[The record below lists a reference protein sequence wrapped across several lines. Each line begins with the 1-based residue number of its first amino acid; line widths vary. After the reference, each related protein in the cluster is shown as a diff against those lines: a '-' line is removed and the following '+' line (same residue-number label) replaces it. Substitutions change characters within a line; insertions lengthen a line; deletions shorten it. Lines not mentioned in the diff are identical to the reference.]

1 MTKFQKGFCVIL
13 CLCFFLVLAVMPEP
27 FSRLEN
33 IYRQFPIYRFAE
45 QKARD
50 TYLEADWRTEEK
62 LIEENAEYVG
72 QLLESTQA
80 QQTKESQVTEFP
92 QMTKEPQVTE
102 FPQMTK
108 EPQVTEFPQMTEK
121 PQITEKLQ
129 VTEPPQ
135 MTDSPQVAETVQPHP
150 VIDLSPEK
158 LADKNYLL
166 EHFFVVDA
174 ATTAEAASLN
184 AAEYL
189 AKDMTLKPE
198 KDQPQ
203 ILIYH
208 SHSQETFADSRTGE
222 EADTVVGVGDYL
234 TEILE
239 QKYGYQ
245 VIHVREHFDVIGGEI
260 DRSRAYDFAREY
272 VEKVLEE
279 NPTVQVLIDLHR
291 DGVPEGKRLVTK
303 IGGRDTA
310 QIMFYNGLSYTVNQ
324 GKISYLPNPYI
335 EENLAFS
342 FQLEYTA
349 AEYYPGFY
357 RCIYLAALR
366 YNLHLNPR
374 ALLLE
379 AGAQTNT
386 VEEVRNAMEP
396 FADILNRVL
405 KGSDKNG

>member
-80 QQTKESQVTEFP
+80 QQTKE
-92 QMTKEPQVTE
+92 PQVTE
-102 FPQMTK
+102 F
-108 EPQVTEFPQMTEK
+108 
-121 PQITEKLQ
+121 
-129 VTEPPQ
+129 PQ

-291 DGVPEGKRLVTK
+291 DGVPEGKRLVTE

-357 RCIYLAALR
+357 RCIYLAGLR
-366 YNLHLNPR
+366 YNLHLRPR
-374 ALLLE
+374 ALLVE

-386 VEEVRNAMEP
+386 VQEVKNAMEP
-396 FADILNRVL
+396 LGDILNRVL
-405 KGSDKNG
+405 KGSDK

>member
-80 QQTKESQVTEFP
+80 QQTKE
-92 QMTKEPQVTE
+92 PQVTE
-102 FPQMTK
+102 FPQMTEK
-108 EPQVTEFPQMTEK
+108 PQVTELPQMTEK

-357 RCIYLAALR
+357 RCIYLAGLR
-366 YNLHLNPR
+366 YNLHLRPR
-374 ALLLE
+374 ALLVE

-386 VEEVRNAMEP
+386 VQEVKNAMEP
-396 FADILNRVL
+396 LGDILNRVL
-405 KGSDKNG
+405 KGSDK

>member
-80 QQTKESQVTEFP
+80 QQTKE
-92 QMTKEPQVTE
+92 PQVTE

-108 EPQVTEFPQMTEK
+108 EPQVTEFPQITKEPQVTEFPQMTEK
-121 PQITEKLQ
+121 PQITDKLQ

-291 DGVPEGKRLVTK
+291 DGVPEGKRLVTE

-357 RCIYLAALR
+357 RCIYLAGLR
-366 YNLHLNPR
+366 YNLHLRPR
-374 ALLLE
+374 ALLVE

-386 VEEVRNAMEP
+386 VQEVKNAMEP
-396 FADILNRVL
+396 LGDILNRVL
-405 KGSDKNG
+405 KGSDK

>member
-80 QQTKESQVTEFP
+80 QQ
-92 QMTKEPQVTE
+92 
-102 FPQMTK
+102 TK

-291 DGVPEGKRLVTK
+291 DGVPEGKRLVTE

-324 GKISYLPNPYI
+324 GKISYLPNPFI

-357 RCIYLAALR
+357 RCIYLAGLR
-366 YNLHLNPR
+366 YNLHLRPR
-374 ALLLE
+374 ALLVE

-386 VEEVRNAMEP
+386 VQEVKNAMEP
-396 FADILNRVL
+396 LGDILNRVL
-405 KGSDKNG
+405 KGSDK

>member
-1 MTKFQKGFCVIL
+1 MIKFQKGFCVIL

-80 QQTKESQVTEFP
+80 QQTKE
-92 QMTKEPQVTE
+92 PQVTE
-102 FPQMTK
+102 FPQQTK

-357 RCIYLAALR
+357 RCIYLAGLR
-366 YNLHLNPR
+366 YNLHLRPR
-374 ALLLE
+374 ALLVE

-386 VEEVRNAMEP
+386 VQEVKNAMEP
-396 FADILNRVL
+396 LGDILNRVL
-405 KGSDKNG
+405 KGSDK

>member
-45 QKARD
+45 QKVRD

-80 QQTKESQVTEFP
+80 QQTKE
-92 QMTKEPQVTE
+92 PQVTE
-102 FPQMTK
+102 FPQITK
-108 EPQVTEFPQMTEK
+108 EPQVTEFPQMTEN

-291 DGVPEGKRLVTK
+291 DGVPEGKRLVTE

-357 RCIYLAALR
+357 RCIYLAGLR
-366 YNLHLNPR
+366 YNLHLRPR
-374 ALLLE
+374 ALLVE

-386 VEEVRNAMEP
+386 VQEVKNAMEP
-396 FADILNRVL
+396 LGDILNRVL
-405 KGSDKNG
+405 KGSDK

>member
-80 QQTKESQVTEFP
+80 QQTKEPQVIEFP
-92 QMTKEPQVTE
+92 QQTKEPQVTE
-102 FPQMTK
+102 FPQITK
-108 EPQVTEFPQMTEK
+108 KPQVTEFPQMTEK
-121 PQITEKLQ
+121 PQITEELQ

-357 RCIYLAALR
+357 RCIYLAGLR
-366 YNLHLNPR
+366 YNLHLRPR
-374 ALLLE
+374 ALLVE

-386 VEEVRNAMEP
+386 VQEVKNAMEP
-396 FADILNRVL
+396 LGDILNRVL
-405 KGSDKNG
+405 KGSDK

>member
-80 QQTKESQVTEFP
+80 QQTKEPQVTEFP

-102 FPQMTK
+102 FPQMTEK
-108 EPQVTEFPQMTEK
+108 PQVTELPQMTEK

-291 DGVPEGKRLVTK
+291 DGVPEGKRLVTE

-357 RCIYLAALR
+357 RCIYLAGLR
-366 YNLHLNPR
+366 YNLHLRPR
-374 ALLLE
+374 ALLVE

-386 VEEVRNAMEP
+386 VQEVKNAMEP
-396 FADILNRVL
+396 LGDILNRVL
-405 KGSDKNG
+405 KGSDK

>member
-80 QQTKESQVTEFP
+80 QQTKEPQVTEFP
-92 QMTKEPQVTE
+92 QMTKKPQVTE
-102 FPQMTK
+102 FPQITK
-108 EPQVTEFPQMTEK
+108 EPQVTEFPQMTEN

-357 RCIYLAALR
+357 RCIYLAGLR
-366 YNLHLNPR
+366 YNLHLRPR
-374 ALLLE
+374 ALLVE

-386 VEEVRNAMEP
+386 VQEVKNAMEP
-396 FADILNRVL
+396 LGDILNRVL
-405 KGSDKNG
+405 KGSDK

>member
-80 QQTKESQVTEFP
+80 QQTKE
-92 QMTKEPQVTE
+92 PQVTE

-135 MTDSPQVAETVQPHP
+135 MTDFPQVAETVQPHP

-357 RCIYLAALR
+357 RCIYLAGLR
-366 YNLHLNPR
+366 YNLHLRPR
-374 ALLLE
+374 ALLVE

-386 VEEVRNAMEP
+386 VQEVKNAMEP
-396 FADILNRVL
+396 LGDILNRVL
-405 KGSDKNG
+405 KGSDK

>member
-80 QQTKESQVTEFP
+80 QQTKE
-92 QMTKEPQVTE
+92 PQVTE

-135 MTDSPQVAETVQPHP
+135 MTDSTQVAEAVQPHP

-357 RCIYLAALR
+357 RCIYLAGLR
-366 YNLHLNPR
+366 YNLHLRPR
-374 ALLLE
+374 ALLVE

-386 VEEVRNAMEP
+386 VQEVKNAMEP
-396 FADILNRVL
+396 LGDILNRVL
-405 KGSDKNG
+405 KGSDK

>member
-80 QQTKESQVTEFP
+80 QQTKEPQVTEFP
-92 QMTKEPQVTE
+92 QMTEKPQVTE

-189 AKDMTLKPE
+189 AKDMTLKLE

-357 RCIYLAALR
+357 RCIYLAGLR
-366 YNLHLNPR
+366 YNLHLRPR
-374 ALLLE
+374 ALLVE

-386 VEEVRNAMEP
+386 VQEVKNAMEP
-396 FADILNRVL
+396 LGDILNRVL
-405 KGSDKNG
+405 KGSDK

>member
-80 QQTKESQVTEFP
+80 QQTKE
-92 QMTKEPQVTE
+92 PQVTE
-102 FPQMTK
+102 FPQMTE

-291 DGVPEGKRLVTK
+291 DGVPEGKRLVTE

-357 RCIYLAALR
+357 RCIYLAGLR
-366 YNLHLNPR
+366 YNLHLRPR
-374 ALLLE
+374 ALLVE

-386 VEEVRNAMEP
+386 VQEVKNAMEP
-396 FADILNRVL
+396 LGDILNRVL
-405 KGSDKNG
+405 KGSDK

>member
-80 QQTKESQVTEFP
+80 QQ
-92 QMTKEPQVTE
+92 
-102 FPQMTK
+102 TK

-357 RCIYLAALR
+357 RCIYLAGLR
-366 YNLHLNPR
+366 YNLHLRPR
-374 ALLLE
+374 ALLVE

-386 VEEVRNAMEP
+386 VQEVKNAMEP
-396 FADILNRVL
+396 LGDILNRVL
-405 KGSDKNG
+405 KGSDK

>member
-50 TYLEADWRTEEK
+50 AYLEADWRTEEK

-80 QQTKESQVTEFP
+80 QQ
-92 QMTKEPQVTE
+92 TKEPQVTE

-357 RCIYLAALR
+357 RCIYLAGLR
-366 YNLHLNPR
+366 YNLHLRPR
-374 ALLLE
+374 ALLVE

-386 VEEVRNAMEP
+386 VQEVKNAMEP
-396 FADILNRVL
+396 LGDILNRVL
-405 KGSDKNG
+405 KGSDK

>member
-80 QQTKESQVTEFP
+80 QQTKE
-92 QMTKEPQVTE
+92 PQVTE

-108 EPQVTEFPQMTEK
+108 EPQVTEFPQMTEE
-121 PQITEKLQ
+121 PQ
-129 VTEPPQ
+129 VTEFPQ
-135 MTDSPQVAETVQPHP
+135 MTETVQPHP

-357 RCIYLAALR
+357 RCIYLAGLR
-366 YNLHLNPR
+366 YNLHLRPR
-374 ALLLE
+374 ALLVE

-386 VEEVRNAMEP
+386 VQEVKNAMEP
-396 FADILNRVL
+396 LGDILNRVL
-405 KGSDKNG
+405 KGSDK

>member
-80 QQTKESQVTEFP
+80 QQTKEPQVTEFS

-102 FPQMTK
+102 FPQITK

-342 FQLEYTA
+342 SQLEYTA

-357 RCIYLAALR
+357 RCIYLAGLR
-366 YNLHLNPR
+366 YNLHLRPR
-374 ALLLE
+374 ALLVE

-386 VEEVRNAMEP
+386 VQEVKNAMEP
-396 FADILNRVL
+396 LGDILNRVL
-405 KGSDKNG
+405 KGSDK

>member
-33 IYRQFPIYRFAE
+33 IYRQFPIYRLAE

-50 TYLEADWRTEEK
+50 TFLEADWRTEEK

-80 QQTKESQVTEFP
+80 QQTKE
-92 QMTKEPQVTE
+92 PQVTE
-102 FPQMTK
+102 P
-108 EPQVTEFPQMTEK
+108 PQVTEKPQVTEEPQQTEE

-129 VTEPPQ
+129 VTEPAQ
-135 MTDSPQVAETVQPHP
+135 MTDPLQETETVQPHP

-174 ATTAEAASLN
+174 ATTADAASLN

-291 DGVPEGKRLVTK
+291 DGVPDGKRLVTE
-303 IGGRDTA
+303 IGGKDTA

-357 RCIYLAALR
+357 RCIYLAGLR
-366 YNLHLNPR
+366 YNLHLRPR
-374 ALLLE
+374 ALLVE

-386 VEEVRNAMEP
+386 VQEVKNAMEP
-396 FADILNRVL
+396 LGDILNRVL
-405 KGSDKNG
+405 KGSDK

>member
-33 IYRQFPIYRFAE
+33 IYRQFPVYRFAE

-80 QQTKESQVTEFP
+80 QQ
-92 QMTKEPQVTE
+92 TKEPQVTE

-291 DGVPEGKRLVTK
+291 DGVPEGKRLVTE

-357 RCIYLAALR
+357 RCIYLAGLR
-366 YNLHLNPR
+366 YNLHLRPR
-374 ALLLE
+374 ALLVE

-386 VEEVRNAMEP
+386 VQEVKNAMEP
-396 FADILNRVL
+396 LGDILNRVL
-405 KGSDKNG
+405 KGSDK

>member
-45 QKARD
+45 QKARG

-72 QLLESTQA
+72 QLLESDQA
-80 QQTKESQVTEFP
+80 QQ
-92 QMTKEPQVTE
+92 TKEPQVTE
-102 FPQMTK
+102 P
-108 EPQVTEFPQMTEK
+108 PQVTEKPQVTEEPQQTEE

-129 VTEPPQ
+129 VTEPAQ
-135 MTDSPQVAETVQPHP
+135 MTDPLQETETVQPHP

-174 ATTAEAASLN
+174 ATTADAASLN

-291 DGVPEGKRLVTK
+291 DGVPDGKRLITE
-303 IGGRDTA
+303 IGGKDTA

-357 RCIYLAALR
+357 RCIYLAGLR
-366 YNLHLNPR
+366 YNLHLRPR
-374 ALLLE
+374 ALLVE

-386 VEEVRNAMEP
+386 VQEVKNAMEP
-396 FADILNRVL
+396 LGDILNRVL
-405 KGSDKNG
+405 KGSDK

>member
-80 QQTKESQVTEFP
+80 QQTKEPQVTEFP

-102 FPQMTK
+102 FPQQTK

-129 VTEPPQ
+129 VVEPPQ

-357 RCIYLAALR
+357 RCIYLAGLR
-366 YNLHLNPR
+366 YNLHLRPR
-374 ALLLE
+374 ALLVE

-386 VEEVRNAMEP
+386 VQEVKNAMEP
-396 FADILNRVL
+396 LGDILNRVL
-405 KGSDKNG
+405 KGSDK

>member
-80 QQTKESQVTEFP
+80 QQTKEPQVTEFP
-92 QMTKEPQVTE
+92 QMTEKPQVTE

-324 GKISYLPNPYI
+324 GKISYLPNPFI

-357 RCIYLAALR
+357 RCIYLAGLR
-366 YNLHLNPR
+366 YNLHLRPR
-374 ALLLE
+374 ALLVE

-386 VEEVRNAMEP
+386 VQEVKNAMEP
-396 FADILNRVL
+396 LGDILNRVL
-405 KGSDKNG
+405 KGSDK

>member
-45 QKARD
+45 QKARG

-80 QQTKESQVTEFP
+80 QQTKE
-92 QMTKEPQVTE
+92 PQVTE
-102 FPQMTK
+102 P
-108 EPQVTEFPQMTEK
+108 PQVTEKPQVTEEPQQTEE

-129 VTEPPQ
+129 VTEPAQ
-135 MTDSPQVAETVQPHP
+135 MTDPLQEIETVQPHP

-174 ATTAEAASLN
+174 ATTADAASLN

-189 AKDMTLKPE
+189 AKDMTLKLE

-291 DGVPEGKRLVTK
+291 DGVPDGKRLITE
-303 IGGRDTA
+303 IGGKDTA

-357 RCIYLAALR
+357 RCIYLAGLR
-366 YNLHLNPR
+366 YNLHLRPR
-374 ALLLE
+374 ALLVE

-386 VEEVRNAMEP
+386 VQEVKNAMEP
-396 FADILNRVL
+396 LGDILNRVL
-405 KGSDKNG
+405 KGSDK

>member
-1 MTKFQKGFCVIL
+1 ML

-80 QQTKESQVTEFP
+80 QQTKEPQVTEFP

-102 FPQMTK
+102 FPQITK
-108 EPQVTEFPQMTEK
+108 VPQVTEFPQMTEK

-166 EHFFVVDA
+166 EHFFLVFS

-357 RCIYLAALR
+357 RCIYLAGLR
-366 YNLHLNPR
+366 YNLHLRPR
-374 ALLLE
+374 ALLVE

-386 VEEVRNAMEP
+386 VQEVKNAMEP
-396 FADILNRVL
+396 LGDILNRVL
-405 KGSDKNG
+405 KGSDK

>member
-80 QQTKESQVTEFP
+80 QQTKEPQVTEFP
-92 QMTKEPQVTE
+92 QMTEEPQVTEFPQITKEPQVTE
-102 FPQMTK
+102 FPQITK
-108 EPQVTEFPQMTEK
+108 K

-357 RCIYLAALR
+357 RCIYLAGLR
-366 YNLHLNPR
+366 YNLHLRPR

-386 VEEVRNAMEP
+386 VQEVKNAMEP
-396 FADILNRVL
+396 LGDILNRVL
-405 KGSDKNG
+405 KGSDK

>member
-45 QKARD
+45 QKVRG

-72 QLLESTQA
+72 QLLESDQA
-80 QQTKESQVTEFP
+80 QQ
-92 QMTKEPQVTE
+92 TKEPQVTE
-102 FPQMTK
+102 P
-108 EPQVTEFPQMTEK
+108 PQVTEK
-121 PQITEKLQ
+121 PQVTEEPQQTEVPQIKEKLQ
-129 VTEPPQ
+129 VTEPAQ
-135 MTDSPQVAETVQPHP
+135 MTDPLQETETVQPHP

-174 ATTAEAASLN
+174 ATTADAASLN

-260 DRSRAYDFAREY
+260 DRSRAYDYAREY

-291 DGVPEGKRLVTK
+291 DGVPDGKRLITE
-303 IGGRDTA
+303 IGGKDTA

-357 RCIYLAALR
+357 RCIYLAGLR
-366 YNLHLNPR
+366 YNLHLRPR
-374 ALLLE
+374 ALLVE

-386 VEEVRNAMEP
+386 VQEVKNAMEP
-396 FADILNRVL
+396 LGDILNRVL
-405 KGSDKNG
+405 KGSDK

>member
-1 MTKFQKGFCVIL
+1 MTKFQKGFCVII

-80 QQTKESQVTEFP
+80 QQ
-92 QMTKEPQVTE
+92 
-102 FPQMTK
+102 TK

-357 RCIYLAALR
+357 RCIYLAGLR
-366 YNLHLNPR
+366 YNLHLRPR
-374 ALLLE
+374 ALLVE

-386 VEEVRNAMEP
+386 VQEVKNAMEP
-396 FADILNRVL
+396 LGDILNRVL
-405 KGSDKNG
+405 KGSDK

>member
-1 MTKFQKGFCVIL
+1 ML

-80 QQTKESQVTEFP
+80 QQTKEPQVTEFP
-92 QMTKEPQVTE
+92 QITKEPQVTE
-102 FPQMTK
+102 FPQITK
-108 EPQVTEFPQMTEK
+108 VPQVTEFPQMTEK

-357 RCIYLAALR
+357 RCIYLAGLR
-366 YNLHLNPR
+366 YNLHLRPR
-374 ALLLE
+374 ALLVE

-386 VEEVRNAMEP
+386 VQEVKNAMEP
-396 FADILNRVL
+396 LGDILNRVL
-405 KGSDKNG
+405 KGSDK

>member
-45 QKARD
+45 QKARG

-72 QLLESTQA
+72 QLLESDQA
-80 QQTKESQVTEFP
+80 QQ
-92 QMTKEPQVTE
+92 TKEPQVTE
-102 FPQMTK
+102 P
-108 EPQVTEFPQMTEK
+108 PQVTEKPQVTEEPQQTEE

-129 VTEPPQ
+129 VTEPAQ
-135 MTDSPQVAETVQPHP
+135 MTDPLQETETVQPHP

-174 ATTAEAASLN
+174 ATTADAASLN

-291 DGVPEGKRLVTK
+291 DGVPDGKRLVTE
-303 IGGRDTA
+303 IGGKDTA

-357 RCIYLAALR
+357 RCIYLAGLR
-366 YNLHLNPR
+366 YNLHLRPR
-374 ALLLE
+374 ALLVE

-386 VEEVRNAMEP
+386 VQEVKNAMEP
-396 FADILNRVL
+396 LGDILNRVL
-405 KGSDKNG
+405 KGSDK

>member
-80 QQTKESQVTEFP
+80 QQTKEPQVTEFP
-92 QMTKEPQVTE
+92 QMTEKPQVTE

-129 VTEPPQ
+129 VAEPPQ
-135 MTDSPQVAETVQPHP
+135 MTDSLQVAEAVQPHP

-357 RCIYLAALR
+357 RCIYLAGLR
-366 YNLHLNPR
+366 YNLHLRPR
-374 ALLLE
+374 ALLVE

-386 VEEVRNAMEP
+386 VQEVKNAMEP
-396 FADILNRVL
+396 LGDILNRVL
-405 KGSDKNG
+405 KGSDK

>member
-33 IYRQFPIYRFAE
+33 IYRQFPIYRLAE

-72 QLLESTQA
+72 QLLESDQA
-80 QQTKESQVTEFP
+80 QQTKEP
-92 QMTKEPQVTE
+92 QTKEPQVTE
-102 FPQMTK
+102 P
-108 EPQVTEFPQMTEK
+108 PQVTEKPQATEEPQQTEE

-129 VTEPPQ
+129 VTEPAQ
-135 MTDSPQVAETVQPHP
+135 MTDPLQETETVQPHP

-174 ATTAEAASLN
+174 ATTADAASLN

-291 DGVPEGKRLVTK
+291 DGVPDGKRLITE
-303 IGGRDTA
+303 IGGKDTA

-357 RCIYLAALR
+357 RCIYLAGLR
-366 YNLHLNPR
+366 YNLHLRPR
-374 ALLLE
+374 ALLVE

-386 VEEVRNAMEP
+386 VQEVKNAMEP
-396 FADILNRVL
+396 LGDILNRVL
-405 KGSDKNG
+405 KGSDK

>member
-27 FSRLEN
+27 FSRLKN

-80 QQTKESQVTEFP
+80 QQ
-92 QMTKEPQVTE
+92 TKEPQVTE

-291 DGVPEGKRLVTK
+291 DGVPEGKRLVTE

-324 GKISYLPNPYI
+324 GKISYLPNPFI

-357 RCIYLAALR
+357 RCIYLAGLR
-366 YNLHLNPR
+366 YNLHLRPR
-374 ALLLE
+374 ALLVE

-386 VEEVRNAMEP
+386 VQEVKNAMEP
-396 FADILNRVL
+396 LGDILNRVL
-405 KGSDKNG
+405 KGSDK

>member
-80 QQTKESQVTEFP
+80 QQTKEPQVTEFS

-102 FPQMTK
+102 FPQITK
-108 EPQVTEFPQMTEK
+108 EPQVTEFPQMTEN

-324 GKISYLPNPYI
+324 GKISYLPNPFI

-357 RCIYLAALR
+357 RCIYLAGLR
-366 YNLHLNPR
+366 YNLHLRPR
-374 ALLLE
+374 ALLVE

-386 VEEVRNAMEP
+386 VQEVKNAMEP
-396 FADILNRVL
+396 LGDILNRVL
-405 KGSDKNG
+405 KGSDK

>member
-80 QQTKESQVTEFP
+80 QQTKEP
-92 QMTKEPQVTE
+92 K
-102 FPQMTK
+102 
-108 EPQVTEFPQMTEK
+108 VTEFPQMTEK

-129 VTEPPQ
+129 VAEPPQ
-135 MTDSPQVAETVQPHP
+135 MTDSLQVAEAVQPHP

-357 RCIYLAALR
+357 RCIYLAGLR
-366 YNLHLNPR
+366 YNLHLRPR
-374 ALLLE
+374 ALLVE

-386 VEEVRNAMEP
+386 VQEVKNAMEP
-396 FADILNRVL
+396 LGDILNRVL
-405 KGSDKNG
+405 KGSDK

>member
-80 QQTKESQVTEFP
+80 QQTKEPQVTEFP

-102 FPQMTK
+102 FPQITK

-189 AKDMTLKPE
+189 AKDMTLKLE

-291 DGVPEGKRLVTK
+291 DGVPEGKRLVTE

-357 RCIYLAALR
+357 RCIYLAGLR
-366 YNLHLNPR
+366 YNLHLRPR
-374 ALLLE
+374 ALLVE

-386 VEEVRNAMEP
+386 VQEVKNAMEP
-396 FADILNRVL
+396 LGDILNRVL
-405 KGSDKNG
+405 KGSDK

>member
-45 QKARD
+45 QKARG

-62 LIEENAEYVG
+62 LIKENAEYVG
-72 QLLESTQA
+72 QLLESDQA
-80 QQTKESQVTEFP
+80 QQ
-92 QMTKEPQVTE
+92 TKEPQVTE
-102 FPQMTK
+102 P
-108 EPQVTEFPQMTEK
+108 PQVTEK
-121 PQITEKLQ
+121 PQVTEEPQQTEEPQIKEKLQ
-129 VTEPPQ
+129 VTEPAQ
-135 MTDSPQVAETVQPHP
+135 MTDPLQETETVQPHP

-174 ATTAEAASLN
+174 ATTADAASLN

-291 DGVPEGKRLVTK
+291 DGVPDGKRLITE
-303 IGGRDTA
+303 IGGKDTA

-357 RCIYLAALR
+357 RCIYLAGLR
-366 YNLHLNPR
+366 YNLHLRPR
-374 ALLLE
+374 ALLVE

-386 VEEVRNAMEP
+386 VQEVKNAMEP
-396 FADILNRVL
+396 LGDILNRVL
-405 KGSDKNG
+405 KGSDK

>member
-45 QKARD
+45 QKARG
-50 TYLEADWRTEEK
+50 TFLEADWRTEEK

-80 QQTKESQVTEFP
+80 QQTKE
-92 QMTKEPQVTE
+92 PQVTE
-102 FPQMTK
+102 P
-108 EPQVTEFPQMTEK
+108 PQVTEKPQVTEEPQQTEE

-129 VTEPPQ
+129 VTEPAQ
-135 MTDSPQVAETVQPHP
+135 MTDPLQETETVQPHP

-174 ATTAEAASLN
+174 ATTADAASLN

-357 RCIYLAALR
+357 RCIYLAGLR
-366 YNLHLNPR
+366 YNLHLRPR
-374 ALLLE
+374 ALLVE

-386 VEEVRNAMEP
+386 VQEVKNAMEP
-396 FADILNRVL
+396 LGDILNRVL
-405 KGSDKNG
+405 KGSDK

>member
-80 QQTKESQVTEFP
+80 QQTKE
-92 QMTKEPQVTE
+92 
-102 FPQMTK
+102 
-108 EPQVTEFPQMTEK
+108 PQVTEFPQMTEK

-129 VTEPPQ
+129 VTESPQ

-357 RCIYLAALR
+357 RCIYLAGLR
-366 YNLHLNPR
+366 YNLHLRPR
-374 ALLLE
+374 ALLVE

-386 VEEVRNAMEP
+386 VQEVKNAMEP
-396 FADILNRVL
+396 LGDILNRVL
-405 KGSDKNG
+405 KGSDK

>member
-80 QQTKESQVTEFP
+80 QQTKE
-92 QMTKEPQVTE
+92 PQVTE

-108 EPQVTEFPQMTEK
+108 EPQVTEF
-121 PQITEKLQ
+121 
-129 VTEPPQ
+129 PQ

-357 RCIYLAALR
+357 RCIYLAGLR
-366 YNLHLNPR
+366 YNLHLRPR
-374 ALLLE
+374 ALLVE

-386 VEEVRNAMEP
+386 VQEVKNAMEP
-396 FADILNRVL
+396 LGDILNRVL
-405 KGSDKNG
+405 KGSDK

>member
-1 MTKFQKGFCVIL
+1 MTKVQKGFCVIL

-80 QQTKESQVTEFP
+80 QQTKE
-92 QMTKEPQVTE
+92 PQVTE

-135 MTDSPQVAETVQPHP
+135 MTDSQQVAETVQPHP

-357 RCIYLAALR
+357 RCIYLAGLR
-366 YNLHLNPR
+366 YNLHLRPR
-374 ALLLE
+374 ALLVE

-386 VEEVRNAMEP
+386 VQEVKNAMEP
-396 FADILNRVL
+396 LGDILNRVL
-405 KGSDKNG
+405 KGSDK